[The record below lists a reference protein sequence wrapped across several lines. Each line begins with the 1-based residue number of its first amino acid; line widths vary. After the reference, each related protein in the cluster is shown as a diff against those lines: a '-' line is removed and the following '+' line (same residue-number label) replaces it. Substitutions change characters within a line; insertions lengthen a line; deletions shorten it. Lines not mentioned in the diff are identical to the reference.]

1 MSSDLFD
8 SIKGGAEQYWKSFS
22 DLASGT
28 FSNPGSSASWSEG
41 LEQMS
46 KLYGKSDQNEALMD
60 QMMGQGKAFLGMLEN
75 VYKAGQG
82 TGMGTGAGGID
93 FASLAKKTLEDM
105 GQQNPFTAGF
115 GSNPFAQSGAN
126 PFAFMQNNGSA
137 FMQQGQMPSFDWS
150 KLTLPG
156 GFGAAMPQ
164 LMDFP
169 SFGLNR
175 EHQERKIEMF
185 KGMKAHFEANK
196 SYNALTLKSM
206 QNGIERMQSKL
217 AERSEPGRELD
228 SMKAVYDLWIDSLEE
243 SFAETA
249 LSPEFQDAYADLVN
263 TKMRV
268 QASIQK
274 QVALTTGGLGMP
286 TRGEM
291 DSVHKKLAD
300 MRRDARSGSSG
311 SAELEAIKQELA
323 ALKREVALI
332 KKPSASASSGLLAAA
347 RQSVQSAPSKAAQP
361 AQKSAPKA
369 AVKTVKAPVKSS
381 AKAVKTVSKP
391 PSKSA

>member
-1 MSSDLFD
+1 MSSDFFE
-8 SIKGGAEQYWKSFS
+8 SMKGGAEQYWKSFS

-28 FSNPGSSASWSEG
+28 YSNPNATSSWSES

-46 KLYGKSDQNEALMD
+46 KLYGKSDQNEALLD
-60 QMMGQGKAFLGMLEN
+60 QMMGQGKAFLSMLEN
-75 VYKAGQG
+75 VYKSGQG
-82 TGMGTGAGGID
+82 GAGSID
-93 FASLAKKTLEDM
+93 FAALAKKTLEDL

-126 PFAFMQNNGSA
+126 PFAFMQNANMPA
-137 FMQQGQMPSFDWS
+137 FDFS
-150 KLTLPG
+150 KFTQPG
-156 GFGAAMPQ
+156 GFSAAMPQ

-175 EHQERKIEMF
+175 ESQERKVEMF

-196 SYNALTLKSM
+196 IYNALTLKSM

-217 AERSEPGRELD
+217 AERSELGRELD

-243 SFAETA
+243 SFAQTA

-274 QVALTTGGLGMP
+274 QVALTTGELGMP
-286 TRGEM
+286 TRGEL

-300 MRRDARSGSSG
+300 MRRDARSGSG
-311 SAELEAIKQELA
+311 GRHELEAIKQELA
-323 ALKREVALI
+323 ALKREVALL
-332 KKPSASASSGLLAAA
+332 KKPSASKGLLAAA
-347 RQSVQSAPSKAAQP
+347 RESVQSAPKNIAKAKPVQKPASKAI
-361 AQKSAPKA
+361 KA
-369 AVKTVKAPVKSS
+369 AVKATARSVKAVSKSS
-381 AKAVKTVSKP
+381 M
-391 PSKSA
+391 KSA

>member
-1 MSSDLFD
+1 MSSDFFE
-8 SIKGGAEQYWKSFS
+8 SMKGGAEQYWKSFS

-28 FSNPGSSASWSEG
+28 FSNPNATSSWSES

-46 KLYGKSDQNEALMD
+46 KLYGKSDQNEALLD
-60 QMMGQGKAFLGMLEN
+60 QIMGQGKAFLSMLEN
-75 VYKAGQG
+75 MYKSGQG
-82 TGMGTGAGGID
+82 TSGVD
-93 FASLAKKTLEDM
+93 FAALAKKTLEDL

-115 GSNPFAQSGAN
+115 GSNPFAQSNAN
-126 PFAFMQNNGSA
+126 PIAFMQNANTPA
-137 FMQQGQMPSFDWS
+137 FDFS
-150 KLTLPG
+150 KFTQPG
-156 GFGAAMPQ
+156 GFSAAMPQ

-175 EHQERKIEMF
+175 ESQERKVEMF

-196 SYNALTLKSM
+196 IYNALTLKSM

-243 SFAETA
+243 SFAQTA

-274 QVALTTGGLGMP
+274 QVALTTGELGMP

-300 MRRDARSGSSG
+300 MRRDARSQSSG
-311 SAELEAIKQELA
+311 SNELEVIKQELA
-323 ALKREVALI
+323 ALKREVAQL
-332 KKPSASASSGLLAAA
+332 KKPNANKGLSATA
-347 RQSVQSAPSKAAQP
+347 RESMQSAPKNNGKAKPIQKP
-361 AQKSAPKA
+361 AIKA
-369 AVKTVKAPVKSS
+369 AVKANAKSVKAGSKSS
-381 AKAVKTVSKP
+381 T
-391 PSKSA
+391 KSA

>member
-1 MSSDLFD
+1 MSSDFFD

-28 FSNPGSSASWSEG
+28 FSNPSSTASWSES

-82 TGMGTGAGGID
+82 MGTGIGAGAGGID
-93 FASLAKKTLEDM
+93 FSALAKKTLEDM

-126 PFAFMQNNGSA
+126 PFAFMQ
-137 FMQQGQMPSFDWS
+137 QGQTPAFDWS
-150 KLTLPG
+150 KLTQPG
-156 GFGAAMPQ
+156 GFSTAMPQ

-175 EHQERKIEMF
+175 ESQERKVEMF
-185 KGMKAHFEANK
+185 KGIKAHFEANK

-274 QVALTTGGLGMP
+274 QVALTTGELGMP

-291 DSVHKKLAD
+291 DSVHKKLAE
-300 MRRDARSGSSG
+300 MRRDARSGSG
-311 SAELEAIKQELA
+311 GNHELDAIKEELA
-323 ALKREVALI
+323 ALKREVAQL
-332 KKPSASASSGLLAAA
+332 KKPNASANSGLLAAA
-347 RQSVQSAPSKAAQP
+347 RQSVQSAPSKAAKT
-361 AQKSAPKA
+361 AQKSAA
-369 AVKTVKAPVKSS
+369 KTVNAPVKSN
-381 AKAVKTVSKP
+381 
-391 PSKSA
+391 SKSAKTASKSASKSAVKSA

>member
-1 MSSDLFD
+1 MSSDFFE

-28 FSNPGSSASWSEG
+28 YSNPNPTSSWSES

-46 KLYGKSDQNEALMD
+46 KLYGKTDQNEALLD
-60 QMMGQGKAFLGMLEN
+60 QMMSQGKAFLGMLEN
-75 VYKAGQG
+75 VYKSGQSSG
-82 TGMGTGAGGID
+82 SVD
-93 FASLAKKTLEDM
+93 FAALAKKTLEDL

-126 PFAFMQNNGSA
+126 PFAFMQGNSMPA
-137 FMQQGQMPSFDWS
+137 FDFS
-150 KLTLPG
+150 KFTQPG
-156 GFGAAMPQ
+156 AFGAAIPQ

-175 EHQERKIEMF
+175 ESQERKIEMF

-196 SYNALTLKSM
+196 VYNALTLKSM

-228 SMKAVYDLWIDSLEE
+228 SMKAVYDLWIDALEE

-274 QVALTTGGLGMP
+274 QVALATGELGMP
-286 TRGEM
+286 TRGEL
-291 DSVHKKLAD
+291 DSVHKKLAE
-300 MRRDARSGSSG
+300 MRRDARLQSGG
-311 SAELEAIKQELA
+311 AQELEAIKEELA
-323 ALKREVALI
+323 ALKREVAQL
-332 KKPSASASSGLLAAA
+332 KKPVASKGLLAAA
-347 RQSVQSAPSKAAQP
+347 RESVQSAPKNAAEPKP
-361 AQKSAPKA
+361 AQASVSKNATATAKA
-369 AVKTVKAPVKSS
+369 AVKTVKANP
-381 AKAVKTVSKP
+381 KP
-391 PSKSA
+391 PTKSA